1 MPKNTKR
8 PARGTQPDYYRIL
21 GVDGNA
27 SPEEIAEAYR
37 ALVLQCHPD
46 LNPGDP
52 QAEARFLAVQAAFEV
67 LSNRVRR
74 TAYDRTRGPYRTFV
88 PSKIDP
94 LAWHV
99 QLYPL
104 KAKQPQWFQP
114 NQRNLRTLVLV
125 TLCAILYSL
134 PAVAILYSWLA
145 VEWNPAKRQ
154 PEAEAVE
161 AIEKLGG
168 TVQGVLVNLALTQ
181 ITDAE
186 LAHHLKGLTQLR
198 VLVLNGTKVTDAGL
212 EHLKGL
218 TQLKTLQLWNTKVT
232 DEGVKRLQQAL
243 RSCSIRH

>member
-1 MPKNTKR
+1 MSQNAKQ

-67 LSNRVRR
+67 LGNRVRR

-94 LAWHV
+94 DTWHV

-104 KAKQPQWFQP
+104 KAKQP
-114 NQRNLRTLVLV
+114 L
-125 TLCAILYSL
+125 L
-134 PAVAILYSWLA
+134 PLL
-145 VEWNPAKRQ
+145 Q
-154 PEAEAVE
+154 
-161 AIEKLGG
+161 IEKLGG
-168 TVQGVLVNLALTQ
+168 RLLSVSGGVGVDLSGTL
-181 ITDAE
+181 ITDVGLE
-186 LAHHLKGLTQLR
+186 ILKGLEQLKE
-198 VLVLNGTKVTDAGL
+198 LDLGGTKVTDRGL
-212 EHLKGL
+212 ENLKGL
-218 TQLKTLQLWNTKVT
+218 NQLQRLWLNDTKVT
-232 DEGVKRLQQAL
+232 DEGVKKLKQTLPRCEIA
-243 RSCSIRH
+243 H

>member
-46 LNPGDP
+46 MNPGDP

-67 LSNRVRR
+67 LGNRVKRR
-74 TAYDRTRGPYRTFV
+74 EYDRTRGPYRTYV

-104 KAKQPQWFQP
+104 KAKQPQWFQR
-114 NQRNLRTLVLV
+114 NRNLQMLVLV

-154 PEAEAVE
+154 PEAELAVETHQEAVE
-161 AIEKLGG
+161 AIKKLGG
-168 TVQGVLVNLALTQ
+168 SVQGVLVDLAGTQ
-181 ITDAE
+181 ITDAGLE
-186 LAHHLKGLTQLR
+186 NLRGLKQLQGLDLGGTQITDAGLAHLKGLTQL
-198 VLVLNGTKVTDAGL
+198 
-212 EHLKGL
+212 
-218 TQLKTLQLWNTKVT
+218 
-232 DEGVKRLQQAL
+232 
-243 RSCSIRH
+243 SCC